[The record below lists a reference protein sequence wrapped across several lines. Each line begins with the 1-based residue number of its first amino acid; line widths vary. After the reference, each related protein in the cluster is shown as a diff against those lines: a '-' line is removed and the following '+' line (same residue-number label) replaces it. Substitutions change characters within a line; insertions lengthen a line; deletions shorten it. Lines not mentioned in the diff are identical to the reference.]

1 MHFKCV
7 RSAVSLGF
15 SVSVIIFYL
24 NVKAIGHH
32 ELDDLTYLPV
42 RTFPVVQI
50 LVSFLLANVFR
61 LSVMSLSPGIHSV
74 NGVGDLLALLTVVC
88 KRRHYLRVS
97 ALHTVSALSQILH
110 VSFVECAA
118 FPLLFTFGHRWSC
131 PWYERVSI
139 SNFRIE
145 RSVGLRL
152 PALWSRIVD
161 TVVEYFE
168 ILEILL
174 SLFVLCFRLLV
185 HLNVCHHLFTLFVG
199 VTSDHF
205 ISLCNSAK
213 VLYFLFEFVLSGQDS
228 FFEAGSFSKSA
239 CFNKTFLHFA
249 QVIELSVKVLSVNFV
264 ATVLYFECISQIDE
278 FEMSLVLKVHSLVPF
293 GYLLII
299 PLCLGHHSFF
309 RLPHTA
315 ERS

>member
-1 MHFKCV
+1 M
-7 RSAVSLGF
+7 SF
-15 SVSVIIFYL
+15 SP
-24 NVKAIGHH
+24 A
-32 ELDDLTYLPV
+32 
-42 RTFPVVQI
+42 
-50 LVSFLLANVFR
+50 
-61 LSVMSLSPGIHSV
+61 IHSV
-74 NGVGDLLALLTVVC
+74 NGVSDLLALH
-88 KRRHYLRVS
+88 K
-97 ALHTVSALSQILH
+97 VSALSQILLLALH
-110 VSFVECAA
+110 EYAA
-118 FPLLFTFGHRWSC
+118 VPLLFTFGHRWSC
-131 PWYERVSI
+131 PWYVRVSI

-174 SLFVLCFRLLV
+174 SFFVVCFSPLV
-185 HLNVCHHLFTLFVG
+185 LLNVCLHLFILLVG

-213 VLYFLFEFVLSGQDS
+213 VLYFLFEFFLSGQDS

-249 QVIELSVKVLSVNFV
+249 QVIEWSVKVLSVNFV

-278 FEMSLVLKVHSLVPF
+278 FEFSLVLKVHRLVPIGF
-293 GYLLII
+293 LLII
-299 PLCLGHHSFF
+299 PLSLGHYSFF
-309 RLPHTA
+309 GLPHTA